1 MLNLKT
7 NDVVSSARLQAAE
20 KDSIRYSS
28 PPNSSEL
35 KEEFIYGASP
45 PNLSALKEEF
55 ICNDAIY
62 AEHSSFAKIGF
73 RNANFDKIFH
83 D

>member
-1 MLNLKT
+1 MLNLKK

-35 KEEFIYGASP
+35 KEEFICYDASP

-62 AEHSSFAKIGF
+62 A
-73 RNANFDKIFH
+73 
-83 D
+83 